1 MFTVAGGVA
10 FGSLVGVM
18 KVLFNLSLLKIL
30 VPMYILALCL
40 SYGQDDLLVGIAW
53 DAAGEFL
60 LSNLH
65 SCWWASRGTR
75 RVSFYFY
82 FLIYTPLF

>member
-53 DAAGEFL
+53 DAAGVTTGSITVPL
-60 LSNLH
+60 ILSL
-65 SCWWASRGTR
+65 G
-75 RVSFYFY
+75 
-82 FLIYTPLF
+82 LGI